1 MRSASVGGSDVVG
14 ETARVVVDTV
24 VMVGDDGSL
33 VEVDTDDVVVELVD
47 SGTSDVVA
55 VVAVVVVGPGAEAVE
70 VDVSASSPH
79 ETAATRAITTTTQP
93 SLPRRLIP
101 RSSDDEIRL

>member
-1 MRSASVGGSDVVG
+1 MVG
-14 ETARVVVDTV
+14 ETAGVVVDTLV
-24 VMVGDDGSL
+24 VVGDDGSL

-55 VVAVVVVGPGAEAVE
+55 VVVVGPGAEAVE

-79 ETAATRAITTTTQP
+79 ETAANMAITTTTQLP
-93 SLPRRLIP
+93 LPRRFI
-101 RSSDDEIRL
+101 S